1 MGRQRLSVPELKAG
15 ITVAAARQALG
26 GAFVAAS
33 LESPALDA
41 RLLVAHALGLE
52 HPGIAGAAER
62 VLSAA
67 EADAVAMLG
76 ARRLDR
82 EPVAR
87 IIGEKEFWGL
97 SLKLNDEMLVPRPET
112 ETVVEAALDALGA
125 DRRRALCMADLGPR
139 SGRPPPAPAPRFPA
153 P

>member
-1 MGRQRLSVPELKAG
+1 G
-15 ITVAAARQALG
+15 
-26 GAFVAAS
+26 
-33 LESPALDA
+33 PAVDA
-41 RLLVAHALGLE
+41 RRLVAHALGLD
-52 HPGIAGAAER
+52 HTGMARAAER

-125 DRRRALCMADLGPR
+125 DRPPASSIAD
-139 SGRPPPAPAPRFPA
+139 PPPASPPPLPPPPPHF
-153 P
+153 

>member
-15 ITVAAARQALG
+15 ITVAAAR
-26 GAFVAAS
+26 
-33 LESPALDA
+33 
-41 RLLVAHALGLE
+41 HALGLD
-52 HPGIAGAAER
+52 HTGIARAAER

-112 ETVVEAALDALGA
+112 ETVVEAALDALGT
-125 DRRRALCMADLGPR
+125 DRRPAWRMADLGTG
-139 SGRPPPAPAPRFPA
+139 SGALLLALLAECPAAFG
-153 P
+153 